1 MENFIFCAV
10 ESIVIQ
16 TNFILINFYKTIDIL
31 GVKRRKILQ
40 KYGQYNI
47 SYINF
52 LNCFFGKA
60 SAFNNSI
67 HLVLLHL

>member
-52 LNCFFGKA
+52 LNCFFRKA